1 MTGVSVSAPAV
12 TSPANRA
19 GHYLRTVMVWF
30 VTLILAAGWF
40 AFLRP
45 TIWGGPLTYVVI
57 RGTSMQPTY
66 QPGDLVLVRQEA
78 EYGPGDIVAYR
89 VPDDDLDSDLMLIH
103 RIIGGSGEQ
112 GFTLLGDNNPD
123 EDIWYPKDSDI
134 VGRPVF
140 HISSVGLV
148 LTFLRNPLVLASL
161 AAGTAVSLVLVPKS
175 PRSRGAHAAATT
187 EASGRHAGRRRLWLS
202 GLFRRDGAHVDG

>member
-1 MTGVSVSAPAV
+1 MTGSLVIARPVS
-12 TSPANRA
+12 SPPEGG
-19 GHYLRTVMVWF
+19 GHLWRRLLVWT

-89 VPDDDLDSDLMLIH
+89 VPDDDVDSDLILIH
-103 RIIGGSGEQ
+103 RIIGGSGEE
-112 GFTLLGDNNPD
+112 GFTVLGDNNP
-123 EDIWYPKDSDI
+123 ENDIWYPKDSDI

-140 HISSVGLV
+140 HLPSVGLI
-148 LTFLRNPLVLASL
+148 LTFLRAPLVLASL
-161 AAGTAVSLVLVPKS
+161 AAGVAVSMVLVPKAS
-175 PRSRGAHAAATT
+175 DDVATG
-187 EASGRHAGRRRLWLS
+187 ASGRHARRRRVS
-202 GLFRRDGAHVDG
+202 RFSISTRHGAHIA

>member
-1 MTGVSVSAPAV
+1 MTGVSVSAPVA
-12 TSPANRA
+12 TSPAKGGR
-19 GHYLRTVMVWF
+19 HYLRTVMVWL

-66 QPGDLVLVRQEA
+66 QPGDLVLVQKEA

-89 VPDDDLDSDLMLIH
+89 VPDEDIDSDLILIH
-103 RIIGGSGEQ
+103 RIIGGSGEE

-123 EDIWYPKDSDI
+123 EDVWYPKNSDI

-140 HISSVGLV
+140 HLPSVGLV

-161 AAGTAVSLVLVPKS
+161 AAGAAVSMILVPKPS
-175 PRSRGAHAAATT
+175 DDGAANASTQP
-187 EASGRHAGRRRLWLS
+187 SGRHARRRRVWRMSLAT
-202 GLFRRDGAHVDG
+202 RHGAHIDS